1 MRLMAEEILVGD
13 LVAEFLQAAGVTT
26 AFGVVSVH
34 NIPMLDGIGRRNAIR
49 FVPSRGEMGAGH
61 MADAYARSN
70 GGLGVAFT
78 STGPGAANITGPLV
92 EAVFAGSPMLH
103 LTGQT
108 ATGNIE
114 KRQGA
119 VHDVQDQ
126 LGMLEATSKSAF
138 RVRSAETALGTL
150 IQAARTAMTPPMG
163 PVSVEIPIDIQR
175 TKIPRPELL
184 DSLSITPQA
193 ADAGDAASLDLIA
206 DKLLKSKR
214 PLLWTGNGAKFARGA
229 VQRFIAMGIPLITS
243 GLGRGVVP
251 ETDPMVLGAFNAVPR
266 IEAYYKTVDC
276 MLVAGSRIRAQETRD
291 MSVELPANRIHID
304 IDPAANGRT
313 YSSALFHVGDAE
325 AALNAL
331 ADRIEGKLATSQAYR
346 DEIVQLKKDVHAD
359 YKKTLGVYAD
369 FSDQLRKAMPDDAM
383 FVRDITKSHTTWGYR
398 LFPILSPETNIYP
411 VGAAI
416 GPGFQLGMGAA
427 LGSGKKTVAMTGDG
441 GFFLNLGEIWTAVQE
456 NIDCCILVMND
467 RQYGVIKDIQSALY
481 GERHFFADPV
491 GPPLDKLA
499 ELAGMPY
506 FKCTDGSKFGATV
519 AEALKVNGPTMV
531 EVDMN
536 SIGEFPA
543 YFVPPPYATK
553 T

>member
-1 MRLMAEEILVGD
+1 MAEEILVGD

-34 NIPMLDGIGRRNAIR
+34 NIPMLDGIGRRNAVR
-49 FVPSRGEMGAGH
+49 FVSSRGEMGAGH
-61 MADAYARSN
+61 MADAYARAN

-119 VHDVQDQ
+119 VHDVEDQ
-126 LGMLEATSKSAF
+126 LGMLEATSKTAF

-163 PVSVEIPIDIQR
+163 PVSIEIPIDIQR

-184 DSLSITPQA
+184 DSLSIAPA
-193 ADAGDAASLDLIA
+193 KADAGDAASLDLIA
-206 DKLLKSKR
+206 DKLLASKR
-214 PLLWTGNGAKFARGA
+214 PLLWTGNGAKFGRGA
-229 VQRFIAMGIPLITS
+229 VQRFIDMGVPLITS

-266 IEAYYKTVDC
+266 IEDYYKTVDC
-276 MLVAGSRIRAQETRD
+276 MLVAGSRMRAQETRD
-291 MSVELPANRIHID
+291 MSVELPANRLHID

-331 ADRIEGKLATSQAYR
+331 ADRVEGKLATAQAYR

-359 YKKTLGVYAD
+359 YKKTLGAYAD
-369 FSDQLRKAMPDDAM
+369 FSDQLRKAMPDDAN

-398 LFPILSPETNIYP
+398 LFPIMSPETNIYP

-467 RQYGVIKDIQSALY
+467 QQYGVIKDIQSALY

-543 YFVPPPYATK
+543 YFVPPPYAAK

>member
-1 MRLMAEEILVGD
+1 MAEEILVGD
-13 LVAEFLQAAGVTT
+13 LVAEFLQAAGVDT

-49 FVPSRGEMGAGH
+49 FVPTRGEMGAGH
-61 MADAYARSN
+61 MADAYGRAN
-70 GGLGVAFT
+70 GHLGVAFT

-92 EAVFAGSPMLH
+92 EAGFAGSPMLH
-103 LTGQT
+103 ITGQT
-108 ATGNIE
+108 ATGNID

-119 VHDVQDQ
+119 VHDVPDQ
-126 LGMLEATSKSAF
+126 LGMLEATGKTAF
-138 RVRSAETALGTL
+138 RVRSADSALGTL
-150 IQAARTAMTPPMG
+150 MQAARAAMTPPVG

-184 DSLSITPQA
+184 DSLSIAPPA
-193 ADAGDAASLDLIA
+193 PDAGDTASLDLIA
-206 DKLLKSKR
+206 EKLLKAKR
-214 PLLWTGNGAKFARGA
+214 PLLWTGNGAKYARKA
-229 VQRFIAMGIPLITS
+229 VQRFIDMGIPLITS

-251 ETDPMVLGAFNAVPR
+251 ETDPMVLGAFTAVPR
-266 IEAYYKTVDC
+266 VEEFYKTVDC
-276 MLVAGSRIRAQETRD
+276 MLVAGSRLRAQETRD
-291 MSVELPANRIHID
+291 MSVELPANRLHID
-304 IDPAANGRT
+304 IDPTANGRT
-313 YSSALFHVGDAE
+313 YSSNLFHVGDAG

-331 ADRIEGKLATSQAYR
+331 ADRLEGKLSTDKAYR
-346 DEIVQLKKDVHAD
+346 EEVQQLKRDVHAD

-369 FSDQLRKAMPDDAM
+369 FAEQLREAMPDDAL

-427 LGSGKKTVAMTGDG
+427 LGSGRKTVAMTGDG

-456 NIDCCILVMND
+456 KIDCCILVMND
-467 RQYGVIKDIQSALY
+467 QAYGVIKDIQDALY
-481 GERHFFADPV
+481 GERHFYADPV

-506 FKCTDGSKFGATV
+506 FKCSDGSKFGETV
-519 AEALKVNGPTMV
+519 AEALKINGPTMV

-536 SIGEFPA
+536 AIGEFPR
-543 YFVPPPYATK
+543 YFVPPPYAAK

>member
-1 MRLMAEEILVGD
+1 MAEEILVGD

-34 NIPMLDGIGRRNAIR
+34 NIPMLDGIGRRNAVR
-49 FVPSRGEMGAGH
+49 FVSSRGEMGAGH
-61 MADAYARSN
+61 MADAYARAN

-119 VHDVQDQ
+119 VHDVEDQ
-126 LGMLEATSKSAF
+126 LGMLEATSKTAF

-163 PVSVEIPIDIQR
+163 PVSIEIPIDIQR

-184 DSLSITPQA
+184 DSLSIAPA
-193 ADAGDAASLDLIA
+193 KADAGDAASLDLIA
-206 DKLLKSKR
+206 DKLLASKR
-214 PLLWTGNGAKFARGA
+214 PLLWTGNGAKFGRGA
-229 VQRFIAMGIPLITS
+229 VQRFIDMGVPLITS

-266 IEAYYKTVDC
+266 IEDYYKTVDC
-276 MLVAGSRIRAQETRD
+276 MLVAGSRMRAQETRD
-291 MSVELPANRIHID
+291 MSVELPANRLHID

-331 ADRIEGKLATSQAYR
+331 ADRVEGKLATAQAYR

-359 YKKTLGVYAD
+359 YKKTLGAYAD
-369 FSDQLRKAMPDDAM
+369 FSDQLRKAMPDDAN

-398 LFPILSPETNIYP
+398 LFPIMSPETNIYP

-467 RQYGVIKDIQSALY
+467 QQYGVIKDIQTAMY

-543 YFVPPPYATK
+543 YFVPPPYAAK

>member
-1 MRLMAEEILVGD
+1 MADEILVGD

-49 FVPSRGEMGAGH
+49 FVPTRGEMGAGH
-61 MADAYARSN
+61 MADAYARAN

-108 ATGNIE
+108 ATGNVD

-119 VHDVQDQ
+119 VHDVADQ
-126 LGMLEATSKSAF
+126 LGMLESTGKTAF
-138 RVRSAETALGTL
+138 RVRSAESALGTL
-150 IQAARTAMTPPMG
+150 VQAARAAMTPPTG

-184 DSLSITPQA
+184 DHLSIAPPA
-193 ADAGDAASLDLIA
+193 PDAGDAASLDLIA

-214 PLLWTGNGAKFARGA
+214 PLLWTGNGAKFARAA
-229 VQRFIAMGIPLITS
+229 VQRFIDMGIPLVTS

-251 ETDPMVLGAFNAVPR
+251 ETDPMVLGAFIAVPR
-266 IEAYYKTVDC
+266 VEAFYKTVDC
-276 MLVAGSRIRAQETRD
+276 MLIAGSRVRGHETRD
-291 MSVELPANRIHID
+291 LSVELPDYRIQID

-313 YSSALFHVGDAE
+313 YSSSLFHIGDAS
-325 AALNAL
+325 AALHAL
-331 ADRIEGKLATSQAYR
+331 ADRLEGKLNLPQSYR
-346 DEIVQLKKDVHAD
+346 DEIKQLKADVHTD
-359 YKKTLGVYAD
+359 YKKTLGPYAD
-369 FSDQLRKAMPDDAM
+369 FAEQLRAAMPDDAM
-383 FVRDITKSHTTWGYR
+383 FVRDVTKSHTTWGYR

-427 LGSGKKTVAMTGDG
+427 LGSGRKTVAMTGDG

-467 RQYGVIKDIQSALY
+467 AQYGVIKDIQDALY
-481 GERHFFADPV
+481 GERHFFADPA

-499 ELAGMPY
+499 DLAGMPY
-506 FKCTDGSKFGATV
+506 FKVSDGGKFGETV
-519 AEALKVNGPTMV
+519 AEALKINGPTMV
-531 EVDMN
+531 EVDMRA
-536 SIGEFPA
+536 IGEFPR
-543 YFVPPPYATK
+543 YFVPPPYAAK
-553 T
+553 S

>member
-1 MRLMAEEILVGD
+1 MAEEILVGD
-13 LVAEFLQAAGVTT
+13 LVAEFLQAAGVDT

-49 FVPSRGEMGAGH
+49 FVPTRGEMGAGH
-61 MADAYARSN
+61 MADAYARAN

-92 EAVFAGSPMLH
+92 EAVFAGAPMLH
-103 LTGQT
+103 ITGQT
-108 ATGNIE
+108 ATGNVD

-119 VHDVQDQ
+119 VHDVADQ
-126 LGMLEATSKSAF
+126 LGMLESTSKTAF
-138 RVRSAETALGTL
+138 RVRSADSALGTL
-150 IQAARTAMTPPMG
+150 MQAARAAMSPPTG
-163 PVSVEIPIDIQR
+163 PVSIEIPIDIQR

-184 DSLSITPQA
+184 DNLKIAPPA
-193 ADAGDAASLDLIA
+193 PDAGDESSLDLIA
-206 DKLLKSKR
+206 EKLLASKR
-214 PLLWTGNGAKFARGA
+214 PMLWTGNGAKFERSA
-229 VQRFIAMGIPLITS
+229 VQRFIDMGIPLVTS

-251 ETDPMVLGAFNAVPR
+251 ETDPMVLGCFIAVPR
-266 IEAYYKTVDC
+266 VEAFYKTVDC
-276 MLVAGSRIRAQETRD
+276 MLIAGSRVRAHETRD
-291 MSVELPANRIHID
+291 LSVELPDYRIQID

-313 YSSALFHVGDAE
+313 YSSNLFHVGDAG
-325 AALNAL
+325 AALHAL
-331 ADRIEGKLATSQAYR
+331 ADRLEGKLNLPQSYR
-346 DEIVQLKKDVHAD
+346 DEIKQLKADVHAD
-359 YKKTLGVYAD
+359 YKKTLGPYAD
-369 FSDQLRKAMPDDAM
+369 FAEQLRAAMPDDAM

-416 GPGFQLGMGAA
+416 GPGFQMGMGAA

-441 GFFLNLGEIWTAVQE
+441 GFFLNLGEIWTAAQE

-467 RQYGVIKDIQSALY
+467 AQYGVIKDIQDALY
-481 GERHFFADPV
+481 GERHYFADPV

-506 FKCTDGSKFGATV
+506 FKVTDGSQFGSTV

-536 SIGEFPA
+536 AIGEFPR
-543 YFVPPPYATK
+543 YFVPPPYAAK
-553 T
+553 N

>member
-1 MRLMAEEILVGD
+1 MAEEILVGD

-61 MADAYARSN
+61 MADAYSRAEGR
-70 GGLGVAFT
+70 LGVAFT

-92 EAVFAGSPMLH
+92 EAGFAGSSMLH
-103 LTGQT
+103 ITGQT
-108 ATGNIE
+108 ATGNVD

-119 VHDVQDQ
+119 VHDVPDQ
-126 LGMLEATSKSAF
+126 LGMLEATSKNAF
-138 RVRSAETALGTL
+138 RVRSAESALGTL
-150 IQAARTAMTPPMG
+150 MQAARAALTPPTG
-163 PVSVEIPIDIQR
+163 PVSIEIPIDIQR

-184 DSLSITPQA
+184 DTLTINPPTP
-193 ADAGDAASLDLIA
+193 DAGDEASLDLIA
-206 DKLLKSKR
+206 AQLLKAKR

-229 VQRFIAMGIPLITS
+229 VQRFIDMGIPLVTS

-251 ETDPMVLGAFNAVPR
+251 ETDPMVIGCFIAVPKV
-266 IEAYYKTVDC
+266 EAYYKTVDC
-276 MLVAGSRIRAQETRD
+276 MVIAGSRIRGHETRD
-291 MSVELPANRIHID
+291 LSVELPANRIHID

-313 YSSALFHVGDAE
+313 YSSNLFHTGDAG

-331 ADRIEGKLATSQAYR
+331 ADRLEGKLSTSQAYR
-346 DEIVQLKKDVHAD
+346 DEMVQLKIEAHAD
-359 YKKTLGVYAD
+359 YRKTLGAYSD
-369 FSDQLRKAMPDDAM
+369 FADQLRAVMPDDAM
-383 FVRDITKSHTTWGYR
+383 FVRDITKSHTSWGYR

-467 RQYGVIKDIQSALY
+467 QQYGVIKDIQNTMY
-481 GERHFFADPV
+481 GERNFYADPV

-506 FKCTDGSKFGATV
+506 FKCDKADTFGSTV

-536 SIGEFPA
+536 AIGEFPS
-543 YFVPPPYATK
+543 YFVAPPYAAK

>member
-1 MRLMAEEILVGD
+1 MAEEILVGD
-13 LVAEFLQAAGVTT
+13 LVAEFLQAAGVDT

-49 FVPSRGEMGAGH
+49 FVPTRGEMGAGH
-61 MADAYARSN
+61 MADAYARAN

-92 EAVFAGSPMLH
+92 EAVFGGSPMLH
-103 LTGQT
+103 ITGQT
-108 ATGNIE
+108 ATGNID

-119 VHDVQDQ
+119 VHDVADQ
-126 LGMLEATSKSAF
+126 IGMLEATSKTAF
-138 RVRSAETALGTL
+138 RVRSAESALGTL
-150 IQAARTAMTPPMG
+150 MQAARTAMTPPMG
-163 PVSVEIPIDIQR
+163 PVSIEIPIDIQR

-184 DSLSITPQA
+184 DSLKISPPA
-193 ADAGDAASLDLIA
+193 PDAGNEASLDLIA
-206 DKLLKSKR
+206 EKLLASKR
-214 PLLWTGNGAKFARGA
+214 PLLWTGNGAKFSRSA
-229 VQRFIAMGIPLITS
+229 VQRFIDLGIPLVTS

-251 ETDPMVLGAFNAVPR
+251 ETDPMVLGCFIAVPR
-266 IEAYYKTVDC
+266 VEAFYKTVDC
-276 MLVAGSRIRAQETRD
+276 MLIAGSRVRGHETRD
-291 MSVELPANRIHID
+291 LSVELPDYRIQID

-313 YSSALFHVGDAE
+313 YSSSLFHVGDAG
-325 AALNAL
+325 AALHAL
-331 ADRIEGKLATSQAYR
+331 ADRLEGKLKLPQSYR
-346 DEIVQLKKDVHAD
+346 DEVKQLKADVHAD
-359 YKKTLGVYAD
+359 YKKTLGPYAD
-369 FSDQLRKAMPDDAM
+369 FSDQLRAAMPDDAM

-416 GPGFQLGMGAA
+416 GPGFQMGMGAA
-427 LGSGKKTVAMTGDG
+427 LGSGRKTVAMTGDG

-467 RQYGVIKDIQSALY
+467 QQYGVIKDIQDALY
-481 GERHFFADPV
+481 GERHYFADPV

-506 FKCTDGSKFGATV
+506 FKVSDGSKFGSTV

-536 SIGEFPA
+536 AIGEFPR
-543 YFVPPPYATK
+543 YFVPPPYAAK
-553 T
+553 S

>member
-1 MRLMAEEILVGD
+1 M
-13 LVAEFLQAAGVTT
+13 GV
-26 AFGVVSVH
+26 
-34 NIPMLDGIGRRNAIR
+34 
-49 FVPSRGEMGAGH
+49 
-61 MADAYARSN
+61 
-70 GGLGVAFT
+70 
-78 STGPGAANITGPLV
+78 
-92 EAVFAGSPMLH
+92 
-103 LTGQT
+103 
-108 ATGNIE
+108 
-114 KRQGA
+114 
-119 VHDVQDQ
+119 
-126 LGMLEATSKSAF
+126 
-138 RVRSAETALGTL
+138 
-150 IQAARTAMTPPMG
+150 
-163 PVSVEIPIDIQR
+163 
-175 TKIPRPELL
+175 
-184 DSLSITPQA
+184 
-193 ADAGDAASLDLIA
+193 
-206 DKLLKSKR
+206 
-214 PLLWTGNGAKFARGA
+214 
-229 VQRFIAMGIPLITS
+229 PLITS

-266 IEAYYKTVDC
+266 IEDYYKTVDC
-276 MLVAGSRIRAQETRD
+276 MLVAGSRMRAQETRD
-291 MSVELPANRIHID
+291 MSVELPANRLHID

-331 ADRIEGKLATSQAYR
+331 ADRVEGKLATAQAYR

-359 YKKTLGVYAD
+359 YKKTLGAYAD
-369 FSDQLRKAMPDDAM
+369 FSDQLRKAMPDDAN

-398 LFPILSPETNIYP
+398 LFPIMSPETNIYP

-467 RQYGVIKDIQSALY
+467 QQYGVIKDIQSALY

-543 YFVPPPYATK
+543 YFVPPPYAAK

>member
-1 MRLMAEEILVGD
+1 MAEEILVGD

-49 FVPSRGEMGAGH
+49 FVPTRGEMGAGH
-61 MADAYARSN
+61 MADAYARAN
-70 GGLGVAFT
+70 GGLGVAIT

-92 EAVFAGSPMLH
+92 EAGFAGSPMLH
-103 LTGQT
+103 ITGQT
-108 ATGNIE
+108 ATGNVD

-119 VHDVQDQ
+119 VHDVPDQ
-126 LGMLEATSKSAF
+126 LGMLESTSKTAY
-138 RVRSAETALGTL
+138 RVRSADSALGTL
-150 IQAARTAMTPPMG
+150 MQAARAAMTPPTG
-163 PVSVEIPIDIQR
+163 PVSIEIPIDIQR

-184 DSLSITPQA
+184 DHLKIAPPA
-193 ADAGDAASLDLIA
+193 PDAGDAASLDLIA

-214 PLLWTGNGAKFARGA
+214 PMLWTGNGAKFARDA
-229 VQRFIAMGIPLITS
+229 VKRFTDMGIPLVTS

-251 ETDPMVLGAFNAVPR
+251 ETDPMVLGAFIAVPR
-266 IEAYYKTVDC
+266 VEAFYKTVDC
-276 MLVAGSRIRAQETRD
+276 MLIAGSRVRAHETRD
-291 MSVELPANRIHID
+291 LSVELPDYRIQID

-313 YSSALFHVGDAE
+313 YSSSLFHVGDAG
-325 AALNAL
+325 AALHAL
-331 ADRIEGKLATSQAYR
+331 ADRLEGKLNLPQSYR
-346 DEIVQLKKDVHAD
+346 DEIKQLKDDVRTD
-359 YKKTLGVYAD
+359 YKKTLGPYAD
-369 FSDQLRKAMPDDAM
+369 FSEQLRAAMPDDAL
-383 FVRDITKSHTTWGYR
+383 FVRDVTKSHTTWGYR

-427 LGSGKKTVAMTGDG
+427 LGGNRKTVAMTGDG

-456 NIDCCILVMND
+456 QIDCCILVMND
-467 RQYGVIKDIQSALY
+467 RAYGVIKDIQDALY

-499 ELAGMPY
+499 ELAGLPY
-506 FKCTDGSKFGATV
+506 FKVSEGDKFGATV
-519 AEALKVNGPTMV
+519 AEALKINGPTMV
-531 EVDMN
+531 EVDMTA
-536 SIGEFPA
+536 IGEFPR
-543 YFVPPPYATK
+543 YFVPPPYAAK

>member
-1 MRLMAEEILVGD
+1 MAEDILVGD
-13 LVAEFLQAAGVTT
+13 LVAEFLQAAGVNT

-61 MADAYARSN
+61 MADAYARAN

-119 VHDVQDQ
+119 VHDVVDQ
-126 LGMLEATSKSAF
+126 LGMLESTSKVAF
-138 RVRSAETALGTL
+138 RVRSAESALGTL
-150 IQAARTAMTPPMG
+150 MQAARAAMTPPTG

-184 DSLSITPQA
+184 DNLSLNLA
-193 ADAGDAASLDLIA
+193 APDAGDDASLDLMA
-206 DKLLKSKR
+206 EKLLKAKR

-229 VQRFIAMGIPLITS
+229 VQRFIDMGIPLVTS

-251 ETDPMVLGAFNAVPR
+251 ETDPMVLGAFTAVPR
-266 IEAYYKTVDC
+266 VEELYKTVDC
-276 MLVAGSRIRAQETRD
+276 MIVAGSRMRAQETRD
-291 MSVELPANRIHID
+291 LSVELPANRIHID

-313 YSSALFHVGDAE
+313 YSSNLFHVADAG

-331 ADRIEGKLATSQAYR
+331 ADRLEGKLSTAKAYR

-369 FSDQLRKAMPDDAM
+369 FADQLRAAMPDDAM

-467 RQYGVIKDIQSALY
+467 QQYGVIKDIQSAMY

-499 ELAGMPY
+499 DLAGMPY
-506 FKCTDGSKFGATV
+506 FKCSDASKFGATV

-536 SIGEFPA
+536 SIGEFPR
-543 YFVPPPYATK
+543 YFVPPPYAAK

>member
-1 MRLMAEEILVGD
+1 MAEEILVGD
-13 LVAEFLQAAGVTT
+13 LVAEFLQAAGVDT

-61 MADAYARSN
+61 MADAYGRASN
-70 GGLGVAFT
+70 HLGVAFT

-92 EAVFAGSPMLH
+92 EAGFAGSPMLH

-108 ATGNIE
+108 ATGNVD

-119 VHDVQDQ
+119 VHDVPNQ
-126 LGMLEATSKSAF
+126 LGMLESTSKTAF
-138 RVRSAETALGTL
+138 RVRSAESALGTL
-150 IQAARTAMTPPMG
+150 MQAARAAMTPPTG

-184 DSLSITPQA
+184 DSLSIAPPEA
-193 ADAGDAASLDLIA
+193 EAGDAANLDLIA
-206 DKLLKSKR
+206 EKLLTAKR

-229 VQRFIAMGIPLITS
+229 VQRFINMGIPLVTS

-251 ETDPMVLGAFNAVPR
+251 ETDPMVLGAFTAVPR
-266 IEAYYKTVDC
+266 VEELYKTVDC
-276 MLVAGSRIRAQETRD
+276 MLVAGSRLRAQETRD

-304 IDPAANGRT
+304 IDPTVNGRT
-313 YSSALFHVGDAE
+313 YSSSLFHVADAG

-331 ADRIEGKLATSQAYR
+331 ADRLEGKLSTSKAYR

-369 FSDQLRKAMPDDAM
+369 FADQLRKAMPDDAM

-427 LGSGKKTVAMTGDG
+427 LGSSRKTVAMTGDG

-467 RQYGVIKDIQSALY
+467 QQYGVIKDIQDALY

-499 ELAGMPY
+499 ELAGMPF
-506 FKCTDGSKFGATV
+506 FKCSDGAKFGETV

-536 SIGEFPA
+536 AIGEFPR
-543 YFVPPPYATK
+543 YFVPPPYAAK

>member
-1 MRLMAEEILVGD
+1 MAEEILVGD

-49 FVPSRGEMGAGH
+49 FVPTRGEMGAGH
-61 MADAYARSN
+61 MADAYARVD
-70 GGLGVAFT
+70 GRLGVAIT

-92 EAVFAGSPMLH
+92 EAGFAGSPMLH

-108 ATGNIE
+108 ATGNID

-119 VHDVQDQ
+119 VHDVPDQ
-126 LGMLEATSKSAF
+126 LGMLEATSKNAF
-138 RVRSAETALGTL
+138 RVRSAESALGTL
-150 IQAARTAMTPPMG
+150 MQAARAAMTPPTG

-184 DSLSITPQA
+184 DTLSINPPEP
-193 ADAGDAASLDLIA
+193 DAGDAASLDLIA
-206 DKLLKSKR
+206 EKLSKAKR
-214 PLLWTGNGAKFARGA
+214 PLLWTGNGAKYARAA
-229 VQRFIAMGIPLITS
+229 VQRFIDMGIPLITS

-251 ETDPMVLGAFNAVPR
+251 ETDPMVLGAFTAVPR
-266 IEAYYKTVDC
+266 VEEFYKSVDC
-276 MLVAGSRIRAQETRD
+276 MLVAGSRMRAQETRD

-304 IDPAANGRT
+304 IDPTANGRT
-313 YSSALFHVGDAE
+313 YSSALFHTGDAGV
-325 AALNAL
+325 ALNAL
-331 ADRIEGKLATSQAYR
+331 ADRLEGKLSTARAYR
-346 DEIVQLKKDVHAD
+346 DEVVQLKKDVHTD

-369 FSDQLRKAMPDDAM
+369 FSDQLRTAMPDDAL

-427 LGSGKKTVAMTGDG
+427 LGSGRKTVAMTGDG

-456 NIDCCILVMND
+456 KIDCCILVMND
-467 RQYGVIKDIQSALY
+467 AQYGVIKDIQDALY

-506 FKCTDGSKFGATV
+506 FKCSDGSKFGETV
-519 AEALKVNGPTMV
+519 AKALKINGPTMV

-536 SIGEFPA
+536 AIGEFPR
-543 YFVPPPYATK
+543 YFVPPPYASK